1 MTVDVK
7 IGGTNESATITVHGS
22 SDELREF
29 VPDMV
34 AFANSWVAAKKTRPR
49 TVTEVM
55 VGGCECAD

>member
-29 VPDMV
+29 VPEMV
-34 AFANSWVAAKKTRPR
+34 VFANSWVAAKKTRQR